1 MDDCVTM
8 LGQGED
14 TELDILLATQAK
26 YHAAMG
32 HVADICPEPA
42 APHEDS
48 LLIPVYLIKSMD
60 LQLQSIRQSVLMH
73 LQTSKYRQD
82 QYCFAC
88 LRQKSSLRKRPCEA
102 LERQRTRVEP
112 DLKKLE
118 MLQSL
123 LGSIERWFNVFFD
136 LPSTDWLDTIFESFV
151 QYSHFILILLRLT
164 LLREPG
170 WDGNAVRDRISW
182 KR

>member
-73 LQTSKYRQD
+73 LQTSSKYISTLLSPFLFL
-82 QYCFAC
+82 CFGGGRWSC
-88 LRQKSSLRKRPCEA
+88 S
-102 LERQRTRVEP
+102 
-112 DLKKLE
+112 
-118 MLQSL
+118 
-123 LGSIERWFNVFFD
+123 GSINLW
-136 LPSTDWLDTIFESFV
+136 
-151 QYSHFILILLRLT
+151 
-164 LLREPG
+164 
-170 WDGNAVRDRISW
+170 
-182 KR
+182 